1 MSLANSKWIINQF
14 LMDCGDQPIID
25 TYLECLPEEI
35 LQVIYKMVYSDNV
48 SYIDTHWVGDHYL
61 DLNYNGSLE
70 KSYLEK
76 YNETVSIDRFRI
88 KQIVY
93 RALDTGM
100 TFKYPRGLLD
110 TLHREAMDL
119 IRTENPALAFTEYCG
134 VKFRLRGVATRYET
148 NSYDIY
154 KKKQFKI
161 IFVYRNNDFILN
173 KTITSHADYALKKNS
188 GRRKANVDCRFY
200 TIFPESWKSIRK
212 LEFN

>member
-35 LQVIYKMVYSDNV
+35 LQVIYKMVYSDCIP
-48 SYIDTHWVGDHYL
+48 YIGVPLLYYEFNPLVINTD
-61 DLNYNGSLE
+61 GSIT
-70 KSYLEK
+70 KSYTKNYSEA
-76 YNETVSIDRFRI
+76 VSIDRFRI
-88 KQIVY
+88 KQIIY

-100 TFKYPRGLLD
+100 TFKYPRYIYEIN
-110 TLHREAMDL
+110 TTAWDL
-119 IRTENPALAFTEYCG
+119 IKTENPTLAFAEYCG
-134 VKFRLRGVATRYET
+134 VKFKLQSVETRYET
-148 NSYDIY
+148 NSYDVY

-188 GRRKANVDCRFY
+188 GRKKAYVDCRFY

-212 LEFN
+212 L